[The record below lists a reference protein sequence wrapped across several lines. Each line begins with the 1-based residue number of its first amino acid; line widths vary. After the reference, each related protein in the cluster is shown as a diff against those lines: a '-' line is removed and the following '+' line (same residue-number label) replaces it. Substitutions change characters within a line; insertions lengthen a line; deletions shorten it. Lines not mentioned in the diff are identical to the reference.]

1 MLFNTGL
8 GVRNTLSFN
17 YGSAVDAQSH
27 IEQFPEFIPYFHICE
42 EFSLH
47 HNC

>member
-8 GVRNTLSFN
+8 GVGNTLSFN

-27 IEQFPEFIPYFHICE
+27 IEQFSELIP
-42 EFSLH
+42 
-47 HNC
+47 